1 MDALTLLKRAKE
13 KLQERIKSPYL
24 EAEIILSHLLGIDRY
39 KIYVENIIVPK
50 EISKKFLRLIDKRS
64 ERIPLGYLIKKI
76 YFYNCEFIIEK
87 GVFIPRPETELVVEK
102 IIDLYKKYFYPKKI
116 KILDIGTG
124 CGNIAIALAKNIDNC
139 FVLGIDINKKS
150 LEIAYKNANLNKV
163 RKKLKFLFSNLF
175 KNIKEEFEIIVS
187 NPPYV
192 SEREYKKLEEEVK
205 KEPKRAL
212 IGGQDGLK
220 VIRKILK
227 ESVFYLK
234 KNGFLIIEIGYNQAE
249 KIKKIIPP
257 ALQLFSIE
265 KDFSSLER
273 IMVFKKL

>member
-1 MDALTLLKRAKE
+1 MDALTLLKKAKE
-13 KLQERIKSPYL
+13 KLQKRIKSPYL
-24 EAEIILSHLLGIDRY
+24 EAEIILSHLLGIERY

-139 FVLGIDINKKS
+139 FVVGIDINKKS

-163 RKKLKFLFSNLF
+163 RKKIKFLFSNLF